1 MRMIMMMMM
10 VTIIM
15 MMMMMMVTMIMMLM
29 MMMMMI
35 LTVQV
40 IMSLERSVP
49 ESEAKQFLEAY
60 SIALGPTERYSN
72 LFWIEI
78 I

>member
-1 MRMIMMMMM
+1 MMMMM

-15 MMMMMMVTMIMMLM
+15 MMMMMMM
-29 MMMMMI
+29 

-72 LFWIEI
+72 LLWIEI
-78 I
+78 T